1 MPLKETNWDNELFGP
16 YIDTIYKKMEIP
28 FKPKMNVT
36 VLTKGYHLRMK
47 TYINHIS
54 SYAPYIPELK
64 EYLFKFK
71 HPTMAAAKEKLRRDM
86 EQRKGGWSS
95 QRQGKGQSWQGS
107 CTESKQTLAA
117 TATAPAAGGSGANV
131 PARRLPPSTSSI
143 TPVLGHLATKPFLPS
158 SDSSFPA
165 TSISSPAA
173 ADAAAGTTLP
183 HTNNPLLHPLSGSL
197 LQHLQF

>member
-71 HPTMAAAKEKLRRDM
+71 HPTMSAAKEKLSRYGYDQMNSNSTVFISIHVRLTDYKTVLKDLQTIPKSYFTRAM
-86 EQRKGGWSS
+86 NYFYAKYKVCFTIFSS
-95 QRQGKGQSWQGS
+95 
-107 CTESKQTLAA
+107 
-117 TATAPAAGGSGANV
+117 N
-131 PARRLPPSTSSI
+131 
-143 TPVLGHLATKPFLPS
+143 
-158 SDSSFPA
+158 
-165 TSISSPAA
+165 
-173 ADAAAGTTLP
+173 
-183 HTNNPLLHPLSGSL
+183 
-197 LQHLQF
+197 

>member
-54 SYAPYIPELK
+54 SYTPYIPELK

-71 HPTMAAAKEKLRRDM
+71 HPIMAAAKEKLSRYGYDQM
-86 EQRKGGWSS
+86 NGSS
-95 QRQGKGQSWQGS
+95 AVFISIHVRLTDYKTVLKDLQ
-107 CTESKQTLAA
+107 TISKNYFSRAMQYFNAKYKVSFT
-117 TATAPAAGGSGANV
+117 
-131 PARRLPPSTSSI
+131 
-143 TPVLGHLATKPFLPS
+143 FL
-158 SDSSFPA
+158 F
-165 TSISSPAA
+165 
-173 ADAAAGTTLP
+173 
-183 HTNNPLLHPLSGSL
+183 
-197 LQHLQF
+197 